1 MARYSTIT
9 GMFINT
15 TDRFADTYLY
25 YSANNN
31 GMWEGLRGK
40 DIRHTVEDLSY
51 ALVSLGLKKGVQG
64 AIISGNGPRWAMA
77 DYAILSTGAATVA
90 IYPSLIAKQ
99 VAYIL
104 NHSESHLVF
113 AENTE
118 QAAKVLEIWDE
129 CPHLKTLIVMDDSRI
144 TGADLD
150 KKDRQSFTYFDLLES
165 GQAYG
170 KEHGLNFEEMCRTPK
185 PDDLLTLIYTSG
197 TTGDPKGVMLSH
209 NNMVTNIE
217 DSLTCIQ
224 ITPDDSLLSF
234 LPLCH
239 SFERM
244 AGHFLTFS
252 QGATVYY
259 AESIEK
265 VAENMQATH
274 PTILIGA
281 PRFYEKVYNRVIEKV
296 SKDPALRQKIFWWAL
311 AQGKQVLDLR
321 MAGVKA
327 KGWLAFKYK
336 VADKLVFSKMKARV
350 GGRIRFFISGSA
362 PLSADIAEFFAMMG
376 MVVLEGYGLTETTPV
391 ITVNK
396 LEQFKFGK
404 VGAAIPNVE
413 VKIADDGEVLVRGP
427 NVMMGYF
434 KNPEAT
440 KETID
445 DDGWLFTGDIGELD
459 DDGFLKITDRKKSIL
474 VTSGGKNVAP
484 APLENSLVT
493 SPFIEQVVVIGDQ
506 RNFISAL
513 VVPSFEKLKSFA
525 EEQGL
530 AARSV
535 DELIKDD
542 TVIAAVEQEVAKAME
557 AFSRYEQVRKI
568 TLLPRE
574 LSIER
579 GEITPTLK
587 VKRNVVLEH
596 FAAEIEAM
604 YAGAMAQ
611 PDRA

>member
-1 MARYSTIT
+1 MATYSTIT
-9 GMFINT
+9 EMFRNT
-15 TDRFADTYLY
+15 TDQFADTYLY
-25 YSANNN
+25 YNANKS

-77 DYAILSTGAATVA
+77 DYAILCTGAATVA
-90 IYPSLIAKQ
+90 IYPTLIPKQ

-104 NHSESHLVF
+104 NHRESRRVF
-113 AENTE
+113 AE
-118 QAAKVLEIWDE
+118 QAAKVMEIWDD
-129 CPHLKTLIVMDDSRI
+129 CPDLKSLIVMDDSRV
-144 TGADLD
+144 TGADLE
-150 KKDRQSFTYFDLLES
+150 KKDRQAFTFFDLLES

-170 KEHGLNFEEMCRTPK
+170 EDHDLNFEEMCRTPK

-209 NNMVTNIE
+209 RNMVTNIK
-217 DSLTCIQ
+217 DTLTCVQ
-224 ITPDDSLLSF
+224 IDTDDTLLSF

-244 AGHFLTFS
+244 GGHFLTFS
-252 QGATVYY
+252 QGATIYY

-265 VAENMQATH
+265 VAENMLTTH
-274 PTILIGA
+274 PTVLIGA

-311 AQGKQVLDLR
+311 AQGKQVLELR
-321 MAGVKA
+321 MAGVQP
-327 KGWLAFKYK
+327 KGFLAFKYK
-336 VADKLVFSKMKARV
+336 VADKLVFTKLKARV
-350 GGRIRFFISGSA
+350 GGHIRFFVSGSA
-362 PLSADIAEFFAMMG
+362 PLSAEIAAFFAMMG
-376 MVVLEGYGLTETTPV
+376 MVILEGYGLTETTPV

-396 LEQFKFGK
+396 LEHFKFGK
-404 VGAAIPNVE
+404 VGLPIPNVE

-427 NVMMGYF
+427 NVMQGYF
-434 KNPEAT
+434 KDPEGT
-440 KETID
+440 KEAID
-445 DDGWLFTGDIGELD
+445 DDGWLYTGDIGELD
-459 DDGFLKITDRKKSIL
+459 EDGFLKITDRKKSIL

-484 APLENSLVT
+484 APLESSLVT

-535 DELIKDD
+535 VELIKDD
-542 TVIAAVEQEVAKAME
+542 TVIAAVEHEVAKAME
-557 AFSRYEQVRKI
+557 SFSRYEQVRKI

-574 LSIER
+574 LSIEQGR
-579 GEITPTLK
+579 SRPL
-587 VKRNVVLEH
+587 
-596 FAAEIEAM
+596 
-604 YAGAMAQ
+604 
-611 PDRA
+611 